1 MKLSAM
7 ILTAAFIASMPALA
21 VAQSSSGGAGTAGG
35 VGVSGGGGGVGNA
48 GGTTGAGGDPAGGP
62 HRLGR
67 GADAN
72 PTGAGAN
79 PALGNSAA
87 PPTARG
93 GGRAD
98 NLRWGGSDSSRMR
111 MRQRPVR
118 MYRHHR
124 RVTRDF

>member
-48 GGTTGAGGDPAGGP
+48 GGTTGAGGAPAGGP

-72 PTGAGAN
+72 PTGPGAN

-93 GGRAD
+93 GSRAD
-98 NLRWGGSDSSRMR
+98 NLRWGGSSSGPRMYN
-111 MRQRPVR
+111 RPVR

-124 RVTRDF
+124 MHRDF

>member
-7 ILTAAFIASMPALA
+7 ILTAAFIASMPA
-21 VAQSSSGGAGTAGG
+21 VAFAQAGSGGAG
-35 VGVSGGGGGVGNA
+35 
-48 GGTTGAGGDPAGGP
+48 GAGGASGAGAGVGTGAASGAGGAPAGGP

-72 PTGAGAN
+72 PTGLGAN
-79 PALGNSAA
+79 PRLGNSAA

-98 NLRWGGSDSSRMR
+98 NLRWGGSSSGPRMYN
-111 MRQRPVR
+111 RPVR

-124 RVTRDF
+124 MQRDW

>member
-1 MKLSAM
+1 MKLGTT

-21 VAQSSSGGAGTAGG
+21 LAQSSSGGAGTAGG
-35 VGVSGGGGGVGNA
+35 VGVSGA
-48 GGTTGAGGDPAGGP
+48 GGSGSANGAGGSTGVGGDPAGGP

-72 PTGAGAN
+72 PSGPGAN

-93 GGRAD
+93 GGVAD
-98 NLRWGGSDSSRMR
+98 NLRWGGSSSRPR
-111 MRQRPVR
+111 MYNRPVR

-124 RVTRDF
+124 THRAW